1 MAEENGTLELE
12 LEESFMSPIHD
23 AIPKPPEASTSIEPF
38 RLEDSRFDSIDEIME
53 EVEDNHHQESLLEID
68 SEFGGDGEVEES
80 FMSTICKSENLVADL
95 NNLNYLVKLASVKHS
110 GSSIQNV
117 LSNLFRIPIKES
129 VNSKDP
135 SGSKQVYLNDLV
147 RDISI
152 CGQNERIIQGC
163 FESYLTS

>member
-80 FMSTICKSENLVADL
+80 FMSTFHD
-95 NNLNYLVKLASVKHS
+95 
-110 GSSIQNV
+110 SIPKPTEV
-117 LSNLFRIPIKES
+117 TT
-129 VNSKDP
+129 
-135 SGSKQVYLNDLV
+135 
-147 RDISI
+147 SI
-152 CGQNERIIQGC
+152 ERIRLEH
-163 FESYLTS
+163 FDL